1 MILIHFWPS
10 FCVEFQMYPLKFH
23 TKYLTHTLKDMIFL
37 GSLYFIQRICCKELE
52 IQMKYTKYTLMILL
66 VCVTVIHSCR
76 RVGIMPL
83 NSSLPGQN
91 GRHFTDDSFKYIF
104 MNEKFCI
111 LIWISLK
118 LVPYGLIDNKS
129 VLVHVM
135 AWYQTSDKPLPKPM
149 MTQFTDVYM
158 WH

>member
-1 MILIHFWPS
+1 MWNFKRTHWNSTQNILPIHWKIW
-10 FCVEFQMYPLKFH
+10 Y
-23 TKYLTHTLKDMIFL
+23 FL
-37 GSLYFIQRICCKELE
+37 VACILYTICCKELE
-52 IQMKYTKYTLMILL
+52 IQLKYTKYTLMTLL

-83 NSSLPGQN
+83 NASLPGQN
-91 GRHFTDDSFKYIF
+91 GHHFTDDSFKYIF